1 MWSTS
6 TLFSLAF
13 VLSVDCFPVGLLEP
27 EVVRLDLKQTLGL
40 PKNAWQNRKAQ
51 WNSLNTVPQKAL
63 GRPLRSDWLKTSF
76 GSAWKQREN
85 CCVQG
90 SDLVLGCY
98 E

>member
-1 MWSTS
+1 MWSIS

-51 WNSLNTVPQKAL
+51 
-63 GRPLRSDWLKTSF
+63 
-76 GSAWKQREN
+76 
-85 CCVQG
+85 
-90 SDLVLGCY
+90 
-98 E
+98 